1 MQNRRGRLIVAA
13 CGGALCIVALA
24 AAGLYF
30 GTDRKEIAPEPTA
43 KDRIAEV
50 VESEELLLS
59 LNSKLKKLAMAAKNL
74 QLPDVMHRDLFTDE
88 VHVADVASAPGTE
101 NQDSVPSLDLAME
114 SWPVEETERPVSRN
128 DLQLWTPLLEQVA
141 YFERAKFYFF
151 RGEFLNAERT
161 QWKSEVG
168 FSGLART
175 NDNRWLSISA
185 KQYVVWRDQSTM
197 AQENLDLRFRIEKSN
212 WQIESWHQKSMTT
225 QMSSRRMFRDVLDD
239 VLPMAEQ
246 RKRARTS
253 LHAEQVYAMTTDEDF
268 VPPYEHFYYIAFDR
282 HPGIAVVDLDR
293 DGFDDFYVMD
303 RIGKNQFFHN
313 QGDGTFNE
321 IAAELGLDIE
331 NHCSSAVFADF
342 DNDGD
347 PDLFLGRTLQ
357 RSQYLENDQGKFVDR
372 SSTLVNTELPYNVS
386 SISAADYNGDG
397 LLDLYLSTYAGYM
410 VEQELESPDGTNDE
424 MLLEEFLPEEQ
435 SRELYRRSSENQM
448 FANRV
453 GPPNVLL
460 RNVGGSF
467 ELAPA
472 NPTLQMWKNTYQ
484 ATWCDTNG
492 DRRPDLYLANDFSP
506 NVLYVNQGD
515 ETFVDVTETAGVADI
530 GFGMGVSWGDYD
542 NDGRHDLY
550 VANMYSKAGRR
561 ITQAMDTMVDP
572 QFSRMARGNSLF
584 RCEGDAFN
592 RVSGLDAPELMVEKA
607 GWSWG
612 GQFLDFNNDGFLD
625 IYALSGY
632 YSAPPEVDVQ
642 IDL

>member
-1 MQNRRGRLIVAA
+1 MVAA
-13 CGGALCIVALA
+13 CGGALCLVGLVAS
-24 AAGLYF
+24 GLYL
-30 GTDRKEIAPEPTA
+30 GTDRTEIAPEPTA

-74 QLPDVMHRDLFTDE
+74 QLPDVMNQGLFTDE
-88 VHVADVASAPGTE
+88 VQVADVASAPGTDG
-101 NQDSVPSLDLAME
+101 QDSVPSLDLALE
-114 SWPVEETERPVSRN
+114 SWPVESAERPVSRN

-161 QWKSEVG
+161 RWKSEVG

-185 KQYVVWRDQSTM
+185 KQYVVWEDQSTM
-197 AQENLDLRFRIEKSN
+197 AQDNLDLRFRIEKSN

-253 LHAEQVYAMTTDEDF
+253 LHAEQVYAMTTNEDF
-268 VPPYEHFYYIAFDR
+268 VPPYEHFYFIAFDR
-282 HPGIAVVDLDR
+282 HPGIAVVDLDH

-331 NHCSSAVFADF
+331 NHCSAAVFADF

-372 SSTLVNTELPYNVS
+372 SSNLVNTELPYNVS

-397 LLDLYLSTYAGYM
+397 LLDLYLSTYAGYL
-410 VEQELESPDGTNDE
+410 VELELESPDGTNDE

-435 SRELYRRSSENQM
+435 SREMYRRSSENQM

-472 NPTLQMWKNTYQ
+472 NPILQMWKNTYQ

-542 NDGRHDLY
+542 NDGQHDLY

-561 ITQAMDTMVDP
+561 ITQAMDEMVDP

-592 RVSGLDAPELMVEKA
+592 RVSGLDVPELMVEKA

>member
-1 MQNRRGRLIVAA
+1 
-13 CGGALCIVALA
+13 
-24 AAGLYF
+24 
-30 GTDRKEIAPEPTA
+30 
-43 KDRIAEV
+43 
-50 VESEELLLS
+50 
-59 LNSKLKKLAMAAKNL
+59 
-74 QLPDVMHRDLFTDE
+74 
-88 VHVADVASAPGTE
+88 
-101 NQDSVPSLDLAME
+101 
-114 SWPVEETERPVSRN
+114 
-128 DLQLWTPLLEQVA
+128 
-141 YFERAKFYFF
+141 
-151 RGEFLNAERT
+151 
-161 QWKSEVG
+161 
-168 FSGLART
+168 
-175 NDNRWLSISA
+175 
-185 KQYVVWRDQSTM
+185 
-197 AQENLDLRFRIEKSN
+197 
-212 WQIESWHQKSMTT
+212 MTT

-253 LHAEQVYAMTTDEDF
+253 LHAEQVYAMTTDENF

-347 PDLFLGRTLQ
+347 ADLFLGRTLE
-357 RSQYLENDQGKFVDR
+357 RSQYLENDQGKFVDG
-372 SSTLVNTELPYNVS
+372 SSDLVSTELPYNVS

-410 VEQELESPDGTNDE
+410 VEQELESPDATDDE
-424 MLLEEFLPEEQ
+424 MLLEDFLSEEQ
-435 SRELYRRSSENQM
+435 LRELFRRSSENQM

-506 NVLYVNQGD
+506 NVLYINQGD

-542 NDGRHDLY
+542 NDGQHDLY
-550 VANMYSKAGRR
+550 VANMYSKAGGASPRR
-561 ITQAMDTMVDP
+561 WIKWSIRSSAAWPEATRYFV
-572 QFSRMARGNSLF
+572 AR
-584 RCEGDAFN
+584 
-592 RVSGLDAPELMVEKA
+592 EKHSSA
-607 GWSWG
+607 SPGWMP
-612 GQFLDFNNDGFLD
+612 LN
-625 IYALSGY
+625 
-632 YSAPPEVDVQ
+632 
-642 IDL
+642 